1 MTILPKLRSDLVSH
15 EQLDSDNNK
24 VVVIKDP
31 LSEKYFRLT
40 DHEYQFLRKLDGTK
54 TIEDAVESFRV
65 SGRHYSVDDA
75 KMLVS
80 KAAQLGLVL
89 GTQFSTAKFQTHL
102 RDSARK
108 AKSAQRLSQLYFLFI
123 PLVNPDRFLEKT
135 LFLFKWLANRWLAGL
150 ILALAP
156 GALYLIITGLPAIQ
170 REYSFF
176 FNLENLL
183 YLWVTIL
190 ITKLIHEFSHAYV
203 AKSFGLR
210 VPQMGVAFLI
220 FFPCLFCNTT
230 DAWQLADRRQRM
242 AITAAGII
250 AESVVAIL
258 STYLWHFSRPGM
270 LNSLAF
276 YLMAVS
282 FISTILFNG
291 NPLMKF
297 DGYFILI
304 DYLGIPNLQARSA
317 GYLRYLFMNRVL
329 GVETVP
335 NTAASPGDS
344 RLYTIYGISSFLYRI
359 FLYTSIVSGVYYR
372 FDKSLGI
379 ALALIAFALFIVK
392 PIVKGSK
399 SLWTQRKSLK
409 PQLRGGL
416 IFVMILG
423 VITLA
428 FFVPFTRKSV
438 YPCKVESTQIQ
449 KIAIPLHAAVSKV
462 NITQWCEA
470 PEGAILFELDPR
482 RLKLELTQQ
491 EIKREIAQKELELI
505 MIDPK
510 QLGKAEGKLT
520 EIYNIENEIKKI
532 SEDLLIAS
540 EGVRAP
546 FAAAVTTLDHR
557 LAPGFEPG
565 EGVVIGELQSTRHIV
580 VQALIPEDNRDKVWV
595 GQDAQLWFP
604 IHGGLV
610 IKCKIDSINP
620 YGERD
625 LKNSP
630 FSSRL
635 GGELATESR
644 GDSRQDAPIV
654 AQYQCSIYLEGLGA
668 IPPLGMT
675 GDFIVN
681 SPPKSIFE
689 RFVHKASRTFSRETL
704 M

>member
-1 MTILPKLRSDLVSH
+1 MEILPKLRADLVAH
-15 EQLDSDNNK
+15 EQIDSDNNK
-24 VVVIKDP
+24 VVVIQDP

-40 DHEYQFLRKLDGTK
+40 DHEYQFLKKLDGTRS
-54 TIEDAVESFRV
+54 IEDAVESFRV
-65 SGRHYSVDDA
+65 SGRHYLIDDA

-89 GTQFSTAKFQTHL
+89 GTQFSTAKFQNHL
-102 RDSARK
+102 RDSAKK
-108 AKSAQRLSQLYFLFI
+108 AKSAQRLSQLYFLYI

-135 LFLFKWLANRWLAGL
+135 LFLFRWIANRWLAGL
-150 ILALAP
+150 LLALLP
-156 GALYLIITGLPAIQ
+156 GALYFIITGLPEMQ

-183 YLWVTIL
+183 YLWITIL

-230 DAWQLADRRQRM
+230 DAWQLADRRQRI
-242 AITAAGII
+242 AISAAGIL
-250 AESVVAIL
+250 AEAVVAIL

-270 LNSLAF
+270 INSLAF

-304 DYLGIPNLQARSA
+304 DYIGKPNLQAKSS
-317 GYLRYLFMNRVL
+317 GYLRYLFLNRVL
-329 GVETVP
+329 GNDTVP
-335 NTAASPGDS
+335 NTASSPNES
-344 RLYTIYGISSFLYRI
+344 VLFAVYGVSFFLYRI
-359 FLYTSIVSGVYYR
+359 FLYTGIVSGVYYR

-379 ALALIAFALFIVK
+379 TLALIAFGLFIIK

-399 SLWTQRKSLK
+399 SLWTQRKSIK
-409 PQLRGGL
+409 PQLRGSL
-416 IFVMILG
+416 IFVLILG

-428 FFVPFTRKSV
+428 LFVPFTRKSV

-462 NITQWCEA
+462 NITKWA
-470 PEGAILFELDPR
+470 PVTQGDVLFELDPK
-482 RLKLELTQQ
+482 RLRLELARQ
-491 EIKREIAQKELELI
+491 EIKLNVAQKELELF
-505 MIDPK
+505 MLDSK
-510 QLGKAEGKLT
+510 QMGKAQSKIT
-520 EIYNIENEIKKI
+520 EIHKIEYEIKKI
-532 SEDLLIAS
+532 AEDLRVAS
-540 EGVRAP
+540 EGVTAP
-546 FAAAVTTLDHR
+546 FDAAVTTLDHR

-580 VQALIPEDNRDKVWV
+580 VQALIPEDDRDKVWV

-604 IHGGLV
+604 IDGGLV
-610 IKCKIDSINP
+610 LKCKINSINP
-620 YGERD
+620 YDERD

-635 GGELATESR
+635 GGELATEPR

-654 AQYQCSIYLEGLGA
+654 AQYQCSIYLEGSSA

-675 GDFIVN
+675 GDFIV
-681 SPPKSIFE
+681 SAPPRSLFE
-689 RFVHKASRTFSRETL
+689 RLVHRLGRTFARETL

>member
-1 MTILPKLRSDLVSH
+1 MQILPKLRSDLVSH
-15 EQLDSDNNK
+15 EHVDSDNNK
-24 VVVIKDP
+24 IIVIKDP

-40 DHEYQFLRKLDGTK
+40 DHEYQFLRKLDGTR
-54 TIEDAVESFRV
+54 TIEDAVESFRTT
-65 SGRHYSVDDA
+65 GRHYSMNDA

-102 RDSARK
+102 RDSAK
-108 AKSAQRLSQLYFLFI
+108 NAKKAQRLSQLYFLFI

-135 LFLFKWLANRWLAGL
+135 LFLVKWLANRWLAGL
-150 ILALAP
+150 VLALLP
-156 GALYLIITGLPAIQ
+156 GALYFIITGLPEIH
-170 REYSFF
+170 RNYSFF

-203 AKSFGLR
+203 TKSFGLR
-210 VPQMGVAFLI
+210 VPQMGIAFLI

-230 DAWQLADRRQRM
+230 DAWRLADRRQRM
-242 AITAAGII
+242 AISAAGII

-258 STYLWHFSRPGM
+258 ATYLWHFSRPGM
-270 LNSLAF
+270 FNSLAF

-282 FISTILFNG
+282 FISTVLFNG

-304 DYLGIPNLQARSA
+304 DYLGIPNLQAKSA

-335 NTAASPGDS
+335 NTATSPGES
-344 RLYTIYGISSFLYRI
+344 RLFTIYGISFFLYRI

-399 SLWTQRKSLK
+399 SLWKQRKSLK
-409 PQLRGGL
+409 PQRRGSL

-428 FFVPFTRKSV
+428 LFVPFTRKSV

-462 NITQWCEA
+462 NITQWCEISQ
-470 PEGAILFELDPR
+470 GAILFELDPKR
-482 RLKLELTQQ
+482 IRLELTRQQ
-491 EIKREIAQKELELI
+491 TKREIAQKELELI

-510 QLGKAEGKLT
+510 QLGKAEGKLA
-520 EIYNIENEIKKI
+520 EIYKIENEIQKI
-532 SEDLLIAS
+532 SKDLRIAS
-540 EGVRAP
+540 EGVTAP
-546 FAAAVTTLDHR
+546 FDAAVTTLDYR
-557 LAPGFEPG
+557 LATGFEPG
-565 EGVVIGELQSTRHIV
+565 EGVVVGELQSSRDV
-580 VQALIPEDNRDKVWV
+580 VVHALISEEDRDKVQV
-595 GQDAQLWFP
+595 GQDVQLWFP
-604 IHGGLV
+604 IHGGV
-610 IKCKIDSINP
+610 VVKCKIYSINP

-630 FSSRL
+630 FSSRI
-635 GGELATESR
+635 GGELATEPR
-644 GDSRQDAPIV
+644 GDSLTGRSDGR
-654 AQYQCSIYLEGLGA
+654 SISVLN
-668 IPPLGMT
+668 I
-675 GDFIVN
+675 
-681 SPPKSIFE
+681 S
-689 RFVHKASRTFSRETL
+689 
-704 M
+704 

>member
-1 MTILPKLRSDLVSH
+1 MTILPKLRADLVSH
-15 EQLDSDNNK
+15 QQIDSDNNK
-24 VVVIKDP
+24 IIVIKDP

-40 DHEYQFLRKLDGTK
+40 DHEYQFLTKLDGTR
-54 TIEDAVESFRV
+54 TTEDAVESFAD
-65 SGRHYSVDDA
+65 SGRHYSLDDA

-102 RDSARK
+102 RDSAKK
-108 AKSAQRLSQLYFLFI
+108 AKSAQRLSQLYFLYI
-123 PLVNPDRFLEKT
+123 PLVNPDLFLEKT
-135 LFLFKWLANRWLAGL
+135 LFLFKWLANRWLGFL
-150 ILALAP
+150 ILALLP
-156 GALYLIITGLPAIQ
+156 GALYFIITGFPEMQ

-176 FNLENLL
+176 FNFENML

-210 VPQMGVAFLI
+210 VPQMGIAFLI

-242 AITAAGII
+242 TISAAGII

-258 STYLWHFSRPGM
+258 ATYLWHLSRPGM
-270 LNSLAF
+270 FNSLAF

-282 FISTILFNG
+282 FVSTVLFNG

-304 DYLGIPNLQARSA
+304 DYLGIPNLQAKSS
-317 GYLRYLFMNRVL
+317 GYIRYLFMNRVL

-335 NTAASPGDS
+335 NTAACPSES
-344 RLYTIYGISSFLYRI
+344 YLFTTYGFSFFLYRI
-359 FLYTSIVSGVYYR
+359 FLYTSIVGGVYYR

-379 ALALIAFALFIVK
+379 ALALIAFAIFIVK
-392 PIVKGSK
+392 PLIKGVK

-409 PQLRGGL
+409 PQLRGSVV
-416 IFVMILG
+416 FVMILG
-423 VITLA
+423 LMTLPL
-428 FFVPFTRKSV
+428 FVPFTRKSV

-470 PEGAILFELDPR
+470 SHGAILFELDTR
-482 RLKLELTQQ
+482 QLKLELTRQ
-491 EIKREIAQKELELI
+491 EIKLEIAQKELEHTML
-505 MIDPK
+505 DPK
-510 QLGKAEGKLT
+510 LLGKAEGKLT
-520 EIYNIENEIKKI
+520 EIYKIEQELKKI
-532 SEDLLIAS
+532 RSDLHVAS
-540 EGVRAP
+540 EGVTAP
-546 FAAAVTTLDHR
+546 FDAAVTALDYK
-557 LAPGFEPG
+557 LASGFEPG
-565 EGVVIGELQSTRHIV
+565 EGVVVGELQSTRHV
-580 VQALIPEDNRDKVWV
+580 VVHALIPEDDREKVQV
-595 GQDAQLWFP
+595 GQDVQLWFP
-604 IHGGLV
+604 LRGGVVL
-610 IKCKIDSINP
+610 KRKINSINP

-630 FSSRL
+630 FSSRV
-635 GGELATESR
+635 GGELATEPRS
-644 GDSRQDAPIV
+644 DSRQDVPMV
-654 AQYQCSIYLEGLGA
+654 AQYQCSIYLEESDV

-675 GDFIVN
+675 GDFIVS
-681 SPPKSIFE
+681 SPPRSLFE
-689 RFVHKASRTFSRETL
+689 RFVHKASRTFVRETL
-704 M
+704 L